1 MRRHKT
7 GIRDWGLGIRKASPL
22 PLGEGQGVRAVCASP
37 RPLAGEGQGVRATT
51 FASLRLCVRP
61 FSALDSLTQSRK
73 AAKKTSPGS
82 PIPNPQSLIPRPAFT
97 LIELLIVITIT
108 LILMVS
114 AAVML
119 APALQNRSVR
129 EAARAVNAYLSSAR
143 NAAMET
149 GLPCG
154 VIFRCFNT
162 ATPCA
167 MTLEQCAVPP
177 PYAGDTIGAAMTL
190 QASISGTV
198 ATVTATPVVGS
209 GYTPSLVAPGG
220 LIQFNG
226 QGPLYTVTSAGP
238 PLIATLDI
246 SQGQL
251 VPWPAPP
258 SSSPP
263 VPYSIFRS
271 PVSSGVAPLQMP
283 TGTVVDFTASG
294 IGVGNA
300 PSFYPSPP
308 TPPGDVTILFA
319 ADGSVASYNIAGSSS
334 SPVTDPIFFLI
345 GRRERMLNSFV
356 TPPISS
362 ANLDQL
368 PNVQDLGNYWIGVN
382 SQTGLIATDMVAAP
396 LSTSTTLPAVITD
409 ARAIISDLQ
418 GMGGK

>member
-1 MRRHKT
+1 MTMRWHRT
-7 GIRDWGLGIRKASPL
+7 GIRDWGLGIRKASPR

-149 GLPCG
+149 GQPCG

-177 PYAGDTIGAAMTL
+177 PYAGDTIGAGVTVQL
-190 QASISGTV
+190 ASLTATT
-198 ATVTATPVVGS
+198 ATVTATPTGSYNSGLVGAGS
-209 GYTPSLVAPGG
+209 
-220 LIQFNG
+220 LIQFDN
-226 QGPLYTVTSAGP
+226 QGPLYMITSGGP
-238 PLIATLDI
+238 PITATLDV

-251 VPWPAPP
+251 VPWTSTA
-258 SSSPP
+258 SLP
-263 VPYSIFRS
+263 VPYSIFRL

-294 IGVGNA
+294 IGISNTV
-300 PSFYPSPP
+300 SFNP